1 MKIVEKEI
9 LSINYFLIKNFK
21 YRKEIIYYQ
30 LDI

>member
-9 LSINYFLIKNFK
+9 LSINYLLIKNFK
-21 YRKEIIYYQ
+21 YKKEIIYYQ